1 MGARMWNSEPNSL
14 GTVPGQADLSNALTN
29 ISFADTSLLGF
40 GPGTGFPQG
49 RIVNTY
55 QFLQDNWNYLK
66 GRHQL
71 KAGVNFTYQ
80 HSPNHFPAQHE
91 WQLCF
96 QRLERVRRERAGP
109 REHCGGQSF
118 ARFPRERYI
127 PVLRRRFQGDQ
138 PSHPESRPDFWSY
151 DGQPANLFHKNDLA
165 QQNGSDPIWDPS
177 LPAQPLPPIPKFP
190 HLRTAG
196 VRVSDLPGVRLVDG
210 CWEKTRR
217 SSAADIA
224 LATILRTTTFT

>member
-1 MGARMWNSEPNSL
+1 MLNEVRVNYGRTNVEFGTNSL

-55 QFLQDNWNYLK
+55 QLQDNWNYLK

-80 HSPNHFPAQHE
+80 HSPNHFLPNTNGSYVFNDWNAYAGNEPDHVNIAVGNP
-91 WQLCF
+91 LLDF
-96 QRLERVRRERAGP
+96 REKDT
-109 REHCGGQSF
+109 F
-118 ARFPRERYI
+118 LYF
-127 PVLRRRFQGDQ
+127 GDDFKVT
-138 PSHPESRPDFWSY
+138 SHLTLNLGLTWSY
-151 DGQPANLFHKNDLA
+151 YGQPANLFHKNDLA

-177 LPAQPLPPIPKFP
+177 LPTIHYRLSRNS
-190 HLRTAG
+190 RT
-196 VRVSDLPGVRLVDG
+196 
-210 CWEKTRR
+210 
-217 SSAADIA
+217 
-224 LATILRTTTFT
+224 